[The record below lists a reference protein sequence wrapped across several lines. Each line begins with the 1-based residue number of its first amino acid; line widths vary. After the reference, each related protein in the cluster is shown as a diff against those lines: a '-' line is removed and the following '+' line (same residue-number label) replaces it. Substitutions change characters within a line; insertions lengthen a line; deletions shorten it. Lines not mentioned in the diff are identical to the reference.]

1 MKLIT
6 RFQLASR
13 NLNELY
19 ALRRTTFNA
28 LVRTGRGT
36 TARRTG
42 LATLENIERELAA
55 RHYSPAPYPFI
66 CRAAAIPPGLPN

>member
-1 MKLIT
+1 MKLVT
-6 RFQLASR
+6 RFELASR
-13 NLNELY
+13 NLSELY

-42 LATLENIERELAA
+42 LATLENIEREIAA
-55 RHYSPAPYPFI
+55 RLT
-66 CRAAAIPPGLPN
+66 PPGL